1 MQKENKVFTAHQPIL
16 DSEINIYGYEFFS
29 RSSMKDEKSNTVHT
43 ATTDTKTLFSLF
55 SNFDLE
61 HLLNS
66 KKVFLNCILEL
77 SDTSDY
83 FDLLSPKNVYL
94 EVSLPSNPDDL
105 SIIDSIAEKMV
116 ELKERGFHLACSE
129 VVFESKYEKWFNLID
144 CIKFSNTDISKFSQ
158 EDLRALLTQV
168 KKGKEKN
175 KILIAEKVETRQQ
188 FDLLKKVKFDYF
200 QGFFF
205 SKPINMAVKITNP
218 GMTTMLKL
226 INLVI
231 AEAEFKDIEDI
242 LKTDAAISFKLLRY
256 LNSYGVGGGQKVE
269 TFNRALMIL
278 GYKKLLKWLTILF
291 TSVEKKQ
298 GSDIISKTALM
309 RAKFMENIALEIDK
323 RDADSYFMV
332 GMFSMLDALLDVRL
346 DIALNSIN
354 ISDEIKNSV
363 LKQEGKYAE
372 LLHIAKM
379 LEKNEWIE
387 ILASLFKLGI
397 DTDMMNEKY
406 MEAIKWVEE
415 LKI

>member
-29 RSSMKDEKSNTVHT
+29 RSSMKDDKSNTIHT

-66 KKVFLNCILEL
+66 KKIFLNCILEL

-94 EVSLPSNPDDL
+94 EVSLPSNPEDQ
-105 SIIDSIAEKMV
+105 SIIDSISEKMV

-129 VVFESKYEKWFNLID
+129 IVFEEKFAKWFELVD
-144 CIKFSNTDISKFSQ
+144 CIKFTKTDISKFSQ
-158 EDLRALLTQV
+158 EDLRVLLGQV
-168 KKGKEKN
+168 KKGKDQK
-175 KILIAEKVETRQQ
+175 KILVAERVETRQQ
-188 FDLLKKVKFDYF
+188 FDLLKKIKFDYF

-231 AEAEFKDIEDI
+231 AEAEFKDIEDV

-309 RAKFMENIALEIDK
+309 RAKFMENIALETDK

-332 GMFSMLDALLDVRL
+332 GLFSMLDALLDVRL

-363 LKQEGKYAE
+363 LKQEGKYSE

-397 DTDMMNEKY
+397 DTDTMNEKY
-406 MEAIKWVEE
+406 MEAVQWVEG